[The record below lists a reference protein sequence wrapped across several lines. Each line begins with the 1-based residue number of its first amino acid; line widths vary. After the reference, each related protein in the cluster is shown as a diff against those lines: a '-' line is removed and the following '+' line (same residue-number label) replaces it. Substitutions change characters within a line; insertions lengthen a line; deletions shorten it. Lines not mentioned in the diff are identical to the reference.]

1 MKKLIAVLL
10 TTVVVAGLIGCGVS
24 MEKDVAQTETTM
36 EEGQSGEKKMVM
48 ILPMA
53 TLDYFNYMAAQLE
66 CEAEKA
72 GVDLTFWNVNS
83 DFSKIGE
90 YVEMACEQD
99 YDVAFVIDPTGS
111 AQAAIKESSEKGLL
125 IVGYDANIYPEL
137 ENAWVTTGNVANGK
151 NDCRICIRH
160 DERRRKG

>member
-53 TLDYFNYMAAQLE
+53 TL
-66 CEAEKA
+66 
-72 GVDLTFWNVNS
+72 V
-83 DFSKIGE
+83 
-90 YVEMACEQD
+90 
-99 YDVAFVIDPTGS
+99 
-111 AQAAIKESSEKGLL
+111 
-125 IVGYDANIYPEL
+125 
-137 ENAWVTTGNVANGK
+137 
-151 NDCRICIRH
+151 
-160 DERRRKG
+160 